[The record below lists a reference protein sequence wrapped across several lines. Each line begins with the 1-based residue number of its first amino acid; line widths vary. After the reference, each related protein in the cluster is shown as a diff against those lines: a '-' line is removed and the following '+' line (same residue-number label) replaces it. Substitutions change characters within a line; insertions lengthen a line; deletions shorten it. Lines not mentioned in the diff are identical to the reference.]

1 MKPLILT
8 ILLFSILGAN
18 AQKEVISTAT
28 FGPLR
33 VHPRV
38 DRKGRYGD
46 SARMFMTAWQRPG
59 LSRDSNSYYKAMM
72 RAYREMESER
82 QYVVQDSGWRSELRQ
97 YKDHWHP
104 LHSGK
109 QDISLI
115 NRALQSYIMRA
126 FIASGDRLTYDP
138 GEYVPMMI
146 DLTTG
151 IFLSFSGDGIPS
163 TIPGAP
169 ANAAVA
175 LGGPHNG
182 AGLTANGQLWMY
194 GQWALNGQSQTV
206 DGIKQGVSTSSMVQI
221 TTDSSG
227 NYLDPI
233 AQGVL
238 SGNSYGAFWTLYF
251 VTTTGKMYGGGELEG
266 GGELNGTWGN
276 PWASRPV
283 QIVVAGNPFFTKV
296 QGGYCVVAMDSAGN
310 GYTGAGG
317 GYAYYLGQGNNPT
330 WKNLTKIN
338 LPTGYK
344 VFDIA
349 SNGSYTYF
357 LVHDASGGVHI
368 YMCAEQYFEDTVGIY
383 PGGTVTTSFQD
394 ITSPLANATGSW
406 AQKDP
411 GHYPK
416 HIYVSCNS
424 SYVIMDNG
432 WLFGWGG
439 TPCGEM
445 GTGQQLNWWTNGPF
459 FWNFGPHECQQL
471 NPIRIAPGVR
481 NFETINTCLSNSF
494 YVELEDSA
502 GTVYS
507 VGRNKGQAQ
516 PVCLPQDSTTV
527 MVNAAYVNGGV
538 GEDYPD
544 SWEEGHIRV
553 TKPAAITK
561 NLPIH
566 SPYCDSFPNATNCN
580 LMATVGHGTAGG
592 SLTGSYSGSAIN
604 LSAYGKTSTRIYTRF
619 LWTQDSVH
627 NPVIADLGTAA
638 EATVTITT
646 AQDGPLHTGGY
657 KFYWLGITNGND
669 SVRDSISV
677 SVGSVPPT
685 VTISGGA
692 QFLYLPVTS
701 TTLVGSAT
709 GNGGATITGY
719 AWTQVS
725 GPNTA
730 TFGSATSSTTTA
742 TGLIVG
748 AYVFKLTATDSNGN
762 TNFATVAVTVL
773 NVSALSTQYP
783 ILISH

>member
-1 MKPLILT
+1 MKKLI
-8 ILLFSILGAN
+8 IISFIFSAFVSH
-18 AQKEVISTAT
+18 AQNTPSLA
-28 FGPLR
+28 PLR
-33 VHPRV
+33 VHPRI
-38 DRKGRYGD
+38 DRHARYAD
-46 SARMFMTAWQRPG
+46 SSRMNIILAHRPG
-59 LSRDSNSYYKAMM
+59 ASRDSNAYYIAMA
-72 RAYREMESER
+72 RAYRDLESER
-82 QYVVQDSGWRSELRQ
+82 QYIVSDSGWRSELRQ
-97 YKDHWHP
+97 YKNHWHP
-104 LHSGK
+104 LTSGTM
-109 QDISLI
+109 
-115 NRALQSYIMRA
+115 AMRSVKK
-126 FIASGDRLTYDP
+126 FNFLSSGDIYTYDP
-138 GEYVPMMI
+138 GEYVPVMI
-146 DLTTG
+146 DITAG
-151 IFLSFSGDGIPS
+151 SFYSFSGDGIPS

-169 ANAAVA
+169 ANAAIA
-175 LGGPHNG
+175 IGGPHNG
-182 AGLTANGQLWMY
+182 AGLTAAGQLWMY
-194 GQWALNGQSQTV
+194 GQWAMNGQSQVV
-206 DGIKQGVSTSSMVQI
+206 DGIKQGVSVSNMIQI

-233 AQGVL
+233 KQAVL
-238 SGNSYGAFWTLYF
+238 SGNSYGAFWTIYC
-251 VTTTGKMYGGGELEG
+251 VTTTGKLYGGGELEG

-276 PWASRPV
+276 PWASRLV
-283 QIVVAGNPFFTKV
+283 QINVAGNPFFTKV

-310 GYTGAGG
+310 GYTGGGG

-330 WKNLTKIN
+330 WMTLTKIN
-338 LPTGYK
+338 LPSGYK

-349 SNGSYTYF
+349 SNGSFTYF

-394 ITSPLANATGSW
+394 ITSQLANATGSW

-471 NPIRIAPGVR
+471 NPIRIAPGIR
-481 NFETINTCLSNSF
+481 NFKTINVCLSNSF
-494 YVELEDSA
+494 YVELEDSNNV
-502 GTVYS
+502 VYS

-516 PVCLPQDSTTV
+516 PVALPKDSTTV
-527 MVNAAYVNGGV
+527 MVNGAYVNGGI

-553 TKPAAITK
+553 VKPAAITQ
-561 NLPIH
+561 NLQIQ

-580 LMATVGHGTAGG
+580 LFANVGHGTSGG
-592 SLTGSYSGSAIN
+592 SLTGSYSGGAIN

-627 NPVIADLGTAA
+627 NPIVADLGTQA

-646 AQDGPLHTGGY
+646 AQDGPLHTGTY
-657 KFYWLGITNGND
+657 KFRWLGITNGND

-677 SVGSVPPT
+677 TVGSTPPT
-685 VTISGGA
+685 VTISGNNP
-692 QFLYLPVTS
+692 QYVYFPETTTS
-701 TTLVGSAT
+701 VSASGT
-709 GNGGATITGY
+709 GFGGATITGY
-719 AWTQVS
+719 AWTQTS

-730 TFGSATSSTTTA
+730 SIVTPTTSTTSI
-742 TGLIVG
+742 TGLIQG
-748 AYVFKLTATDSNGN
+748 SYVFRITVTDSNGN
-762 TNFATVAVTVL
+762 TGFATVTVTVL
-773 NVSALSTQYP
+773 ALNVLSTQYP
-783 ILISH
+783 ILISSH